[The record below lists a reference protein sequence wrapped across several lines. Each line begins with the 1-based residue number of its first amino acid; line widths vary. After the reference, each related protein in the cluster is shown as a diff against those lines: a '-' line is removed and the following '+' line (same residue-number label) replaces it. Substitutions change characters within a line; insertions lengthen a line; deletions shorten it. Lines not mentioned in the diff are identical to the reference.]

1 MGKRNMKTSESIAN
15 ITAALIKA
23 QAEIKH
29 AQVDA
34 QNAHLK
40 NKYATLESVIDA
52 VKNPLLKNDI
62 VILQSCDSEVLVT
75 RLLHK
80 SGEYVENS
88 MKLLFTKLDMQG
100 LGSAITY
107 ARRYSLASLC
117 NISQADDD
125 GNSTTGKIK
134 EARIVSKEV
143 PAKTSGKKNTNHF

>member
-1 MGKRNMKTSESIAN
+1 MKSSDAIAN
-15 ITAALIKA
+15 ITAALILA

-29 AQVDA
+29 AQVDKE
-34 QNAHLK
+34 NSHLK

-52 VKNPLLKNDI
+52 VKGPLLKNNI
-62 VILQSCDSEVLVT
+62 VILQSSDSEFLTT

-80 SGEYVENS
+80 SGEYFENTI
-88 MKLLFTKLDMQG
+88 KLLFTKMDMQG

-125 GNSTTGKIK
+125 GNGATTKLK
-134 EARIVSKEV
+134 EPRTITKE
-143 PAKTSGKKNTNHF
+143 PAEKKPASGKKNTNHF